1 MMMMMWLQQRFLLQ
15 PLTDYI
21 YPLCIWV
28 VVVGGADADVVAA
41 KVSVA
46 ATQ

>member
-1 MMMMMWLQQRFLLQ
+1 MMWLQKRFLLQ
-15 PLTDYI
+15 TFSDYT

-28 VVVGGADADVVAA
+28 VVVGGADDDDDVVAA

-46 ATQ
+46 ATH